1 MSKRTI
7 IRDPSQARA
16 NAYKKVDADGL
27 AAVWEAIQTLSDNG
41 IEIGPKC
48 TKMLEIRSEIKAK
61 APKP

>member
-7 IRDPSQARA
+7 IIDPSEAREA
-16 NAYKKVDADGL
+16 AYKKMDSDGL

-61 APKP
+61 APKS

>member
-7 IRDPSQARA
+7 IRDPSVARKD
-16 NAYKKVDADGL
+16 AYKKIDSDGL
-27 AAVWEAIQTLSDNG
+27 AALWEAIQTLSDNG

-48 TKMLEIRSEIKAK
+48 TKMLAIRSEIKAK

>member
-1 MSKRTI
+1 MSKRI
-7 IRDPSQARA
+7 FNIDPSKARQS
-16 NAYKKVDADGL
+16 AYKKVDSDGL

-48 TKMLEIRSEIKAK
+48 TKMLAIRSEIKAK